1 MRAGGDG
8 RGAWTQLAVPAAFPA
23 GKMLMLSRSCAHA
36 KRVSGDNPACPG
48 IHRVTGAWLCVPRLD
63 LVEIDP
69 DSDIPRYEQ
78 LAAILRGQIEDGTI
92 RQRRPLP
99 SKKVLMQQLGVSAGT
114 VERALNVLRDAG
126 MIRTVKGLG
135 LYVTP
140 RGDWKN

>member
-1 MRAGGDG
+1 M
-8 RGAWTQLAVPAAFPA
+8 
-23 GKMLMLSRSCAHA
+23 
-36 KRVSGDNPACPG
+36 
-48 IHRVTGAWLCVPRLD
+48 
-63 LVEIDP
+63 EIDP